1 MKSRKH
7 NITKGLFIVYII
19 ILTWIILFKLQFDI
33 SSLETMNLRSINLV
47 PFAGSL
53 IINNRVDISEIIL
66 NVVIFV
72 PFGIYVCMLKEEW
85 SFIKKVIPIFITSLA
100 FETLQYIFA
109 LGASDITDLIG
120 NTLGGIIGIAVFM
133 LLSKIFKN
141 NTIKIINVLA
151 LIVTIIVVLF
161 LGLVI
166 LQTYRNKYI
175 CLA

>member
-1 MKSRKH
+1 
-7 NITKGLFIVYII
+7 
-19 ILTWIILFKLQFDI
+19 ILFKLQFDI
-33 SSLETMNLRSINLV
+33 SSLETMNLRSINLI

-66 NVVIFV
+66 NVAIFV

-85 SFIKKVIPIFITSLA
+85 SFIKKVIPIFITSLV

-166 LQTYRNKYI
+166 FANL
-175 CLA
+175 

>member
-1 MKSRKH
+1 MYAKRRME
-7 NITKGLFIVYII
+7 LY
-19 ILTWIILFKLQFDI
+19 
-33 SSLETMNLRSINLV
+33 
-47 PFAGSL
+47 
-53 IINNRVDISEIIL
+53 
-66 NVVIFV
+66 
-72 PFGIYVCMLKEEW
+72 
-85 SFIKKVIPIFITSLA
+85 KKVIPIFITSLA

>member
-7 NITKGLFIVYII
+7 NITKVLFIVYII
-19 ILTWIILFKLQFDI
+19 ILTWIILFNLQFDI
-33 SSLETMNLRSINLV
+33 SSLETMNLRSINLI

-66 NVVIFV
+66 NVAIFV

-85 SFIKKVIPIFITSLA
+85 SFIKKVIPIFITSLV

-166 LQTYRNKYI
+166 FANL
-175 CLA
+175 

>member
-1 MKSRKH
+1 MKSKEY

-66 NVVIFV
+66 NVAIFI

-85 SFIKKVIPIFITSLA
+85 SFIKKVTPIFITSLA

-133 LLSKIFKN
+133 LLSKILKHK
-141 NTIKIINVLA
+141 TIKIINVLA

-161 LGLVI
+161 LGLI
-166 LQTYRNKYI
+166 IIANL
-175 CLA
+175 

>member
-1 MKSRKH
+1 
-7 NITKGLFIVYII
+7 
-19 ILTWIILFKLQFDI
+19 LTWIILFKLQFDI
-33 SSLETMNLRSINLV
+33 SSLETMNLRSINLI

-66 NVVIFV
+66 NVAIFV

-85 SFIKKVIPIFITSLA
+85 SFIKKVIPIFITSLV

-166 LQTYRNKYI
+166 FANL
-175 CLA
+175 

>member
-1 MKSRKH
+1 M
-7 NITKGLFIVYII
+7 

-33 SSLETMNLRSINLV
+33 SSLETMNLRSINLI

-66 NVVIFV
+66 NVAIFV

-85 SFIKKVIPIFITSLA
+85 SFIKKVIPIFITSLV

-166 LQTYRNKYI
+166 FANL
-175 CLA
+175 

>member
-47 PFAGSL
+47 PFTGSL
-53 IINNRVDISEIIL
+53 IINDRVDISEIIL
-66 NVVIFV
+66 NVAIFV

-166 LQTYRNKYI
+166 FANL
-175 CLA
+175 

>member
-33 SSLETMNLRSINLV
+33 SSLETMNLRSINLI

-66 NVVIFV
+66 NVAIFV

-85 SFIKKVIPIFITSLA
+85 SFIKKVIPIFIASLV

-166 LQTYRNKYI
+166 FANL
-175 CLA
+175 

>member
-33 SSLETMNLRSINLV
+33 SSLETMNLRSINLI

-66 NVVIFV
+66 NVAIFV

-85 SFIKKVIPIFITSLA
+85 SFIKKVIPIFITSLV

-120 NTLGGIIGIAVFM
+120 NTIGGIIGIAVFM

-166 LQTYRNKYI
+166 FANL
-175 CLA
+175 

>member
-66 NVVIFV
+66 NVDIFV

-166 LQTYRNKYI
+166 FANL
-175 CLA
+175 

>member
-66 NVVIFV
+66 NVAIFV

-133 LLSKIFKN
+133 PLSKIFKN
-141 NTIKIINVLA
+141 NTIKIINILA

-166 LQTYRNKYI
+166 FANL
-175 CLA
+175 

>member
-1 MKSRKH
+1 
-7 NITKGLFIVYII
+7 
-19 ILTWIILFKLQFDI
+19 
-33 SSLETMNLRSINLV
+33 MNLRSINLI

-66 NVVIFV
+66 NVAIFV

-85 SFIKKVIPIFITSLA
+85 SFIKKVIPIFITSLV

-166 LQTYRNKYI
+166 FANL
-175 CLA
+175 

>member
-33 SSLETMNLRSINLV
+33 SSLETMNLRSINLI

-66 NVVIFV
+66 NVAIFV

-85 SFIKKVIPIFITSLA
+85 SFIKKVIPIFITSLV

-109 LGASDITDLIG
+109 LGVSDITDLIG

-166 LQTYRNKYI
+166 FANL
-175 CLA
+175 

>member
-66 NVVIFV
+66 NVAIFV

-85 SFIKKVIPIFITSLA
+85 RFIKKVIPIFITSLA
-100 FETLQYIFA
+100 FETFQYIFA

-166 LQTYRNKYI
+166 FANL
-175 CLA
+175 

>member
-151 LIVTIIVVLF
+151 LIVTISVVLF

-166 LQTYRNKYI
+166 FANL
-175 CLA
+175 

>member
-33 SSLETMNLRSINLV
+33 SSLETMNLRSINLI

-66 NVVIFV
+66 NVAIFV

-85 SFIKKVIPIFITSLA
+85 SFIKKVIPF
-100 FETLQYIFA
+100 Y
-109 LGASDITDLIG
+109 
-120 NTLGGIIGIAVFM
+120 N
-133 LLSKIFKN
+133 
-141 NTIKIINVLA
+141 
-151 LIVTIIVVLF
+151 
-161 LGLVI
+161 
-166 LQTYRNKYI
+166 
-175 CLA
+175 

>member
-1 MKSRKH
+1 
-7 NITKGLFIVYII
+7 
-19 ILTWIILFKLQFDI
+19 
-33 SSLETMNLRSINLV
+33 
-47 PFAGSL
+47 FAGSL

-66 NVVIFV
+66 NVAIFV

-85 SFIKKVIPIFITSLA
+85 SFIKKVIPIFITSLV

-166 LQTYRNKYI
+166 FANL
-175 CLA
+175 

>member
-141 NTIKIINVLA
+141 NTIKIINVLG

-166 LQTYRNKYI
+166 FANL
-175 CLA
+175 

>member
-1 MKSRKH
+1 SRKH

-33 SSLETMNLRSINLV
+33 SSLETMNLRSINLI

-66 NVVIFV
+66 NVAIFV

-85 SFIKKVIPIFITSLA
+85 SFIKKVIPIFITSLV

-166 LQTYRNKYI
+166 FANL
-175 CLA
+175 

>member
-1 MKSRKH
+1 
-7 NITKGLFIVYII
+7 
-19 ILTWIILFKLQFDI
+19 WIILFKLQFDI
-33 SSLETMNLRSINLV
+33 SSLETMNLRSINLI

-66 NVVIFV
+66 NVAIFV

-85 SFIKKVIPIFITSLA
+85 SFIKKVIPIFITSLV

-166 LQTYRNKYI
+166 FANL
-175 CLA
+175 